1 MRALAKITAALALCL
16 LGTAAYA
23 RATVTQKLVSEYA
36 GKEPLRS
43 AVVGILAVRANGD
56 TLAQLN
62 RGIKMVPAS
71 NVKII
76 TTGLALT
83 RLGAGWRFR
92 TTLAY
97 SGTVC
102 DSVLV
107 GDLYVVG
114 GGDPTTG
121 SHSRCA
127 EPLDAVFGRFRSQLE
142 YAGIRR
148 IEGRIVADPRYFG
161 RPTQHPFWQVEDLG
175 FNYGAGP
182 DGLNFYENAQDF
194 SVVPSTPGTA
204 PSIRPT
210 YPEAPWLSWTV
221 SAITGAARTP
231 NTLYCINTGLVPRCE
246 FFGSFPAERSGYTF
260 QGSNPFGPWT
270 YAYYLHKFLT
280 ANGITITNG
289 YGDVA
294 PTGFV
299 RTDLLTYGTDNPAAC
314 ADSLVTLGTVLSPPL
329 SDIVADTNAES
340 DNFFAETL
348 FSTLGITVRGS
359 TDRDE
364 ASRAEESL
372 LKSMGLTTAGACTL
386 VDGSGLSRKN
396 YVSAEFFVK
405 FLRTMLGSKASKAFV
420 ASLPT
425 PGGRGTL
432 KYRMAGVPA
441 ETKTRIKMKS
451 GSMNGVRCMSG
462 YILPAPGE
470 DDSRTV
476 IFSILT
482 NNVVAASATTAQ
494 ILDEIILSL
503 AAEQ

>member
-1 MRALAKITAALALCL
+1 LRALAKITAAVALCL
-16 LGTAAYA
+16 LGTAATA
-23 RATVTQKLVSEYA
+23 RTTVTQKLVSDYA

-43 AVVGILAVRANGD
+43 AIVGILAVRANGD

-71 NVKII
+71 NVKLL
-76 TTGLALT
+76 TTGLALNK
-83 RLGAGWRFR
+83 LGAGWRFR

-97 SGTVC
+97 SGEVC
-102 DSVLV
+102 DSVLT
-107 GDLYVVG
+107 GDLYIVG

-121 SHSRCA
+121 SRSKCA

-142 YAGIRR
+142 YAGIKK
-148 IEGRIVADPRYFG
+148 IEGRIVADPRYFL
-161 RPTQHPFWQVEDLG
+161 RPSQHPFWQVEDLG

-182 DGLNFYENAQDF
+182 EGLNFYENAQDF
-194 SVVPSTPGTA
+194 SVVPSSPGAA
-204 PSIRPT
+204 PAIRPT
-210 YPEAPWLSWTV
+210 YPDAPWLSWTV
-221 SAITGAARTP
+221 NAVTGVARTP

-270 YAYYLHKFLT
+270 YAYYLHKYLIS
-280 ANGITITNG
+280 NGITVTGG
-289 YGDVA
+289 YADISPRGLI
-294 PTGFV
+294 
-299 RTDLLTYGTDNPAAC
+299 RTDLLSYGTDDPAVP
-314 ADSLVTLGTVLSPPL
+314 ADSLSVLGTVLSPPL
-329 SDIVADTNAES
+329 SDIIADTNAES
-340 DNFFAETL
+340 DNFYAETI
-348 FSTLGITVRGS
+348 FATLGLAVRGS
-359 TDRDE
+359 SDCDE
-364 ASRAEESL
+364 AARAEESL
-372 LKSMGLTTAGACTL
+372 LKSMGLNPSGACAI

-405 FLRTMLGSKASKAFV
+405 FLRKMLGGKSGKAFV
-420 ASLPT
+420 ASLPM

-441 ETKTRIKMKS
+441 ETKTRIRMKS

-470 DDSRTV
+470 DESRTV
-476 IFSILT
+476 VFSILT
-482 NNVVAASATTAQ
+482 NNVVAASATTAT

-503 AAEQ
+503 ASEQ

>member
-1 MRALAKITAALALCL
+1 MRAVAKIIAALALCL
-16 LGTAAYA
+16 PGTAAAA
-23 RATVTQKLVSEYA
+23 RITPTQKLVSEYA

-71 NVKII
+71 NVKLI

-83 RLGAGWRFR
+83 KLGAGWRFR

-97 SGTVC
+97 SGTVQ

-107 GDLYVVG
+107 GDLYIVG

-121 SHSRCA
+121 SRSKCA
-127 EPLDAVFGRFRSQLE
+127 EPLDAVFGHFRSQLE
-142 YAGIRR
+142 YAGIKR
-148 IEGRIVADPRYFG
+148 IEGRIVADPRRFG
-161 RPTQHPFWQVEDLG
+161 RPAQHPFWQVEDLG

-182 DGLNFYENAQDF
+182 QGLNFYENAQDF
-194 SVVPSTPGTA
+194 SVVPSEPGAA
-204 PSIRPT
+204 PSIRPS

-221 SAITGAARTP
+221 SATTGAPRTS
-231 NTLYCINTGLVPRCE
+231 NTLYCINTDLVPRCE

-260 QGSNPFGPWT
+260 QGSNAFAPWT
-270 YAYYLHKFLT
+270 YAYYFYNYLT
-280 ANGITITNG
+280 ANGIAVSGG
-289 YGDVA
+289 YADVS
-294 PTGFV
+294 PSGLL
-299 RTDLLTYGTDNPAAC
+299 RTDLLSYGTDSPAAC
-314 ADSLVTLGTVLSPPL
+314 ADSLVALGSILSPPL
-329 SDIVADTNAES
+329 SEIIADTNAES

-348 FSTLGITVRGS
+348 FTTLGIEVRGS
-359 TDRDE
+359 SDRDE
-364 ASRAEESL
+364 SAKAEEAL
-372 LKSMGLTTAGACTL
+372 LRSMGLYTVGACTL

-396 YVSAEFFVK
+396 YVSPEFFVR
-405 FLRTMLGSKASKAFV
+405 FLRKMLGSKASKAFV
-420 ASLPT
+420 ASLPV

-482 NNVVAASATTAQ
+482 NNVVAASATTAT